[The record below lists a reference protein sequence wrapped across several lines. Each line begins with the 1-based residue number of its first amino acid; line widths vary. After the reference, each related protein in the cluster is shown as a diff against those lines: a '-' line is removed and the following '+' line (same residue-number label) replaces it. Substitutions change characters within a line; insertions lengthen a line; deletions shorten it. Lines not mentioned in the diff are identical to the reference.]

1 MSNRQ
6 DKASAIGPE
15 QWLAA
20 ARALLVA
27 QGIEA
32 VKVDRIARRLGVTRG
47 GFYWHFRGRQAL
59 LDALLAEWEETSII
73 PFAELDSAAPD
84 LESRILTLFLF
95 WLQSK
100 AFDARYDAAI
110 RDWARKSLRVRR
122 AVHKADQRRVA
133 FIAEMFRAAG
143 YPAREAGVR
152 ARVLYYT
159 QIGYYALDVDEPV
172 EARIPLAAP
181 YYEIFTGRKLSPGAL
196 RAHTAFGRAIAA
208 ARRRRRAAP
217 PPRHDGAPC
226 VWNHRRLF
234 RRRHRPGLRPF
245 QSLEPGQRIPSR
257 LGAGDRRAG
266 AGAARSRVSVSSRR
280 PISPG

>member
-1 MSNRQ
+1 MIKRR
-6 DKASAIGPE
+6 DKAGAVGPKE
-15 QWLAA
+15 WLAE

-73 PFAELDSAAPD
+73 PFAELEAAEPD
-84 LESRILTLFLF
+84 LQSRILTLFLF

-100 AFDARYDAAI
+100 SFDARYDSAV
-110 RDWARKSLRVRR
+110 RDWARKSPRVRR
-122 AVHKADQRRVA
+122 AVHKADLRRVA
-133 FIAEMFRAAG
+133 FIAGIFRAAG

-181 YYEIFTGRKLSPGAL
+181 YYEVFTGRKLTPGAL
-196 RAHTAFGRAIAA
+196 RSHAAFSRAVAA
-208 ARRRRRAAP
+208 AQRRRRTT
-217 PPRHDGAPC
+217 
-226 VWNHRRLF
+226 
-234 RRRHRPGLRPF
+234 
-245 QSLEPGQRIPSR
+245 
-257 LGAGDRRAG
+257 
-266 AGAARSRVSVSSRR
+266 
-280 PISPG
+280 